1 MVKKTNIQG
10 RGTFMF
16 SSIRIGWRTT
26 WRMGLSALFAF
37 GIGAISFAPNAHAQ
51 GAAPYYRGKTIRVIV
66 GGSAGG
72 GYDTFARV
80 ISAHMAAHIPG
91 TPTFIIQNMDGAGS
105 LIATNHVNNVGP
117 KDGTEMGAL
126 NPQISTDPM
135 FHPDRA
141 KFDPRKLQWIGS
153 ALRENHIGIAW
164 TGSPFKTFDEAF
176 KTELVVAGSGGSTNQ
191 YPLFTNGLIGT
202 KFKVVSGYPGTKE
215 GFLALERGEVTGNVG
230 ITWAS
235 LKATE
240 GEWIR
245 DKKVQVF
252 IQFGLTKHPELPGVS
267 WIYDYA
273 KTDDDRAAMDL
284 IFAAQEFGRPYAV
297 APEVPA
303 NVVQILR
310 TAFDDTM
317 KDPEFLADAAKR
329 KLDLDPVGGKDIQA
343 IMDKMYKATP
353 ATIARV
359 KGILGDQM

>member
-1 MVKKTNIQG
+1 MSSNVRPMLLPVWRVLVSAILG
-10 RGTFMF
+10 LGIIGT
-16 SSIRIGWRTT
+16 
-26 WRMGLSALFAF
+26 
-37 GIGAISFAPNAHAQ
+37 AHAQ
-51 GAAPYYRGKTIRVIV
+51 GAAPYYKGKQIRIVV

-80 ISAHMAAHIPG
+80 IAAHMNAHIPG
-91 TPTFIIQNMDGAGS
+91 EPTFVIQNMNGAGS
-105 LIATNHVNNVGP
+105 LIATNHVYNVGP
-117 KDGTEMGAL
+117 KDGTEIGAL

-164 TGSPFKTFDEAF
+164 SNSSFKTFDEAF
-176 KTELVVAGSGGSTNQ
+176 KSELVVAGSGGSTDQ
-191 YPLFTNGLIGT
+191 YPLFTNGLLGT

-252 IQFGLTKHPELPGVS
+252 VQFGLTKHPELPNVS

-273 KTDDDRAAMDL
+273 KNDDDRAAMNL

-303 NVVQILR
+303 AVVATLR
-310 TAFDDTM
+310 QAFDATM
-317 KDPEFLADAAKR
+317 QDKGFLADAAKR
-329 KLDLDPVGGKDIQA
+329 KLDLDPVGGKNIQS
-343 IMDKMYKATP
+343 IMDDMYKASP

-359 KGILGDQM
+359 KGILGDKS